1 MPQRL
6 PKYRPVVLIIL
17 DGWGVAPDSPG
28 NAITQ
33 ASLPT
38 YRRLLANYPST
49 TLQASGEA
57 VGLPYSEPG
66 NSEVGH
72 LNIGAGRVVY
82 QDLPR
87 INMSIA
93 DGSFLSNKTLLNA
106 IAKAKSNHSKVH
118 LVGLV
123 GPAGVHSSTEH
134 LYALLWMLKEQNCG
148 EAYLHVFTDG
158 RDSSPTAA
166 REAVRVLEERIKS
179 IGVGQIASIGGRY
192 FGMDRDFHWDRTN
205 LSYQAIAQGKAE
217 FSASSAAEAIELA
230 YRRGETDE
238 FIKPTVIVTGSK
250 RPLAT
255 VEEGDVIINFN
266 FRADRVRQITRAF
279 TEHGFKE
286 FPIRTYLDLTY
297 VCLARYDQSF
307 NLPIAF
313 PPEDVKLPLS
323 RVISE
328 ARLRQLHLAE
338 TEKYPHVTYF
348 LNGGREAP
356 LEGEDRILVPSPKV
370 STYDQAP
377 AMSTPALTELLLS
390 KLKTRAYDFIVA
402 NVACPD
408 MVGHTGNLPAT
419 IAAVEAVDKLIE
431 RVSGEVL
438 AQYGALVITADHG
451 NAEAKFGPHGEVQT
465 GHTTNPVPIIFI
477 SRELAT
483 SLQKKLQSGL
493 LADVAPTIL
502 TLMGLKVTQTMTGRN
517 LLTELF

>member
-17 DGWGVAPDSPG
+17 DGWGVAPDSFG
-28 NAITQ
+28 NAISQ
-33 ASLPT
+33 AKLPT
-38 YRRLLANYPST
+38 FRRLLANFPNT

-106 IAKAKSNHSKVH
+106 IAKAKAGNSKVH
-118 LVGLV
+118 LIGLV

-134 LYALLWMLKEQNCG
+134 LYALLWMLKEQACS
-148 EAYLHVFTDG
+148 EVYLHLFTDG
-158 RDSSPTAA
+158 RDSSPSAA
-166 REAVRVLEERIKS
+166 KDAVNVIQERIHS
-179 IGVGQIASIGGRY
+179 IGVGHIASIGGRY
-192 FGMDRDFHWDRTN
+192 FGMDRDFHWDRTAQ
-205 LSYQAIAQGKAE
+205 SYQVIAQGKAK
-217 FSASSAAEAIELA
+217 FSALSASEAIGSA
-230 YRRGETDE
+230 YSRGETDE
-238 FIKPTVIVTGSK
+238 FITPTVIVTASK

-279 TEHGFKE
+279 TEHDFKE

-297 VCLARYDQSF
+297 VCLTRYDQSF
-307 NLPIAF
+307 NLPVAF
-313 PPEDVKLPLS
+313 PPEDVKLPLA

-348 LNGGREAP
+348 LNGGRESP
-356 LEGEDRILVPSPKV
+356 MPGEDRILVPSPKV
-370 STYDQAP
+370 STYDQEP
-377 AMSTPALTELLLS
+377 AMSTPALTELILS
-390 KLKTRAYDFIVA
+390 KLRTKAYDFIVA

-408 MVGHTGNLPAT
+408 MVGHTGNLLAT
-419 IAAVEAVDKLIE
+419 IAAVEAVDKLFE
-431 RVSGEVL
+431 AVSSEVL
-438 AQYGALVITADHG
+438 SLYGALVITADHG
-451 NAEAKFGPHGEVQT
+451 NAEAKIGPNGETQT
-465 GHTTNPVPIIFI
+465 GHTTNPVPIIFV

-493 LADVAPTIL
+493 LADVAPTVL
-502 TLMGLKVTQTMTGRN
+502 TLMGLKIAQSMTGRN
-517 LLTELF
+517 LLAELQ